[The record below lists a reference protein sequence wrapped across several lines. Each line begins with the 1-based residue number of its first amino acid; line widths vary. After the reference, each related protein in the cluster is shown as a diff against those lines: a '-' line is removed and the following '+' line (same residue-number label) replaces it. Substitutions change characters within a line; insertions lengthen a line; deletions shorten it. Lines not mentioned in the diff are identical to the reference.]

1 MNLKSFKIDGVKGE
15 LRIKSGFFSF
25 KLYQNSKK
33 LKGKA
38 GKFLI
43 TNEQG
48 EQEEIKLTE
57 IESSGFDFAYKVEFR
72 EKKIQR
78 KEKLTNLQFLLR
90 FTGKFIYGLIFGT

>member
-1 MNLKSFKIDGVKGE
+1 MNLKSFKIEGVEGD

-25 KLYQNSKK
+25 KLYQNRKK
-33 LKGKA
+33 LKRKA

-48 EQEEIKLTE
+48 EQEELKLIE
-57 IESSGFDFAYKVEFR
+57 IENGGLDFAYKVEFR
-72 EKKIQR
+72 GKKIQL

-90 FTGKFIYGLIFGT
+90 FTGRLIYGLIFR